1 MEKLGLL
8 LLLPLLLMSC
18 SSGTNR
24 SAGYDPV
31 TMDPPVLDEEYP
43 AGMVPVLIPSHGS
56 NMNGMVYT
64 AQGKGPNPTVV
75 LLHGFPGN
83 EKNLDLAQAL
93 RRAGWNVLFFH
104 YRGAWGSQGA
114 FSLDHAVEDV
124 SSALTFLRSEENL
137 YRFRVDAGRIVLIG
151 HSMGGFM
158 ALRTVV
164 DDPDIRGV
172 VSIAGGNISEFGRW
186 AMESKENE
194 ALYEVYVTESS
205 PPLNGIDILYL
216 IKDVMENQE
225 KWDLRTHAESLSQKI
240 LLLIG
245 ALRDEE
251 VPMEG
256 HYTPF
261 VDALEKYQPQRLSQV
276 ILDTDHS
283 FTTQRIK
290 LAREIVAW
298 LEANVSD

>member
-1 MEKLGLL
+1 MEKFGLL
-8 LLLPLLLMSC
+8 LLLPLLLMTC
-18 SSGTNR
+18 SKGTNR
-24 SAGYDPV
+24 SSDYDPV
-31 TMDPPVLDEEYP
+31 MMDPPVMDEAYP
-43 AGMVPVLIPSHGS
+43 AGMVPVLIPSNGS

-83 EKNLDLAQAL
+83 EKNLDLAQVL

-104 YRGAWGSQGA
+104 YRGAWGSPGS
-114 FSLDHAVEDV
+114 FSLNHALEDV

-137 YRFRVDAGRIVLIG
+137 SKFRVDAGRIVLVG

-158 ALRTVV
+158 ALRTAV
-164 DDPDIRGV
+164 DDPGIWGV

-186 AMESKENE
+186 AGESKETE
-194 ALYEVYVTESS
+194 ALFQVYLTDSS
-205 PPLNGIDILYL
+205 PPLSGFDIPYL
-216 IKDVMENQE
+216 MKDVIGNQE
-225 KWDLRTHAESLSQKI
+225 KWDLRTYAEPLSRKT

-245 ALRDEE
+245 ASRDEE

-256 HYTPF
+256 HYTPL
-261 VDALEKYQPQRLSQV
+261 VNALERHRPQRLSQV

-283 FTTQRIK
+283 FSIQRIT

-298 LEANVSD
+298 LDANFSD